1 MESEIRAL
9 RSILFTPGNDAR
21 KLEKVGTFGADAV
34 ALDLEDA
41 VLYSDKEEARV
52 MARESIARAGSDG
65 SEVFVRINNSLS
77 DLAEKDLHEVVVD
90 GLSGIL
96 IPKVGSPRQISEI
109 DSVIE
114 KLEINRGIEQGS
126 IKLLPTLE
134 TAQGILEAYSI
145 ASSSPRVLALV
156 LGAEDLTMDIGV
168 ERTVE
173 GIEIAHAREHIVLS
187 AAAAHV
193 QAIDSVYVD
202 FRNIEGLVKDASLGR
217 RLGYK
222 GKLLIHPGQVEPVN
236 NIFTPTKEEVDY
248 ARRIVEA
255 YNNSSQEG
263 YGVAVLDGKMLDS
276 PVVKRARKLL
286 DLYEEILRRSS

>member
-77 DLAEKDLHEVVVD
+77 DLAEKDLLEVVVD

-286 DLYEEILRRSS
+286 NLYEEILRRSS